1 MNNKVEFISGKA
13 DQLLD
18 LLKGDNHLG
27 KSNLTLYFLIALY
40 LIVAAAHYIKFDF
53 SPLLTLSVV
62 ALVVLMVIY
71 RLSMQT
77 AIKENT
83 ASSNYKSYKEV
94 DEVTYLKTK
103 LQYLYSGVMVKY
115 TRTKSIR
122 ILYMV
127 MFPFILLLVR
137 EFFQGQ
143 NTAGWI
149 GTSLI
154 AIILGSTT
162 WWAFFKSDVDDLEIS
177 RDDIKSYLGGI

>member
-1 MNNKVEFISGKA
+1 MNNKVEFISSKA
-13 DQLLD
+13 DHLLD
-18 LLKGDNHLG
+18 LLKGDNHVG
-27 KSNLTLYFLIALY
+27 RSNITLYFLLGLY
-40 LIVAAAHYIKFDF
+40 LIVASAHYIKFDF
-53 SPLLTLSVV
+53 TILLTLSIV
-62 ALVVLMVIY
+62 ALVVLMLIY

-77 AIKENT
+77 AIKENS
-83 ASSNYKSYKEV
+83 ASANYKSYKEV

-137 EFFQGQ
+137 DFFQGQ
-143 NTAGWI
+143 GTAGWI
-149 GTSLI
+149 GTSI
-154 AIILGSTT
+154 VAILLGSIT
-162 WWAFFKSDVDDLEIS
+162 WWAYFKNDVDDLEIS